1 MRDGRRGP
9 LTHPPV
15 FTVVMSKGAISSS
28 SYGVDG
34 AFTVQETVETGEGL
48 DVRRAPAMFLP
59 RDRFRHYFAA
69 LPNFAACPQPMARK
83 YKGPCNLLIGHD
95 VCGFFG
101 GARPSISHC
110 GTLTYRQKRLAK
122 RQPYPQ
128 IAAAQQIQVRN
139 GDCRGGSNR
148 NKPVGPLTQSG
159 HGERRVE
166 ASLNDVL
173 GFGVVIGL
181 IRFVRSA
188 SIRG

>member
-1 MRDGRRGP
+1 MERHAAT

-15 FTVVMSKGAISSS
+15 FTIGMSKGAISLS

-34 AFTVQETVETGEGL
+34 EFTVHERVETGGGV
-48 DVRRAPAMFLP
+48 DVRGAPVRFLP
-59 RDRFRHYFAA
+59 GDGFRHDFAP
-69 LPNFAACPQPMARK
+69 LPTFTASTQPMARK
-83 YKGPCNLLIGHD
+83 YKGSDNLLISHELY
-95 VCGFFG
+95 GFFG
-101 GARPSISHC
+101 GGRGVISRC

-122 RQPYPQ
+122 RQPYGQ
-128 IAAAQQIQVRN
+128 IAAAQQMQVRN

-148 NKPVGPLTQSG
+148 NEPVGPLSQSG

-166 ASLNDVL
+166 ASSHDVL
-173 GFGVVIGL
+173 GFGVAIGL